1 MSSEE
6 MTYRDRLFAAFERD
20 TYDRVPCPGVTQTG
34 TVDLME
40 ASGAY
45 WPDAHRDAEK
55 MAKLAWAAYEH
66 AGLEGIRVPFIIYT
80 EALAVGVELHKWAK
94 DNMPM
99 VKKYPFS
106 SIEEAAEKL
115 EVPDPEKAESMRVV
129 LDAIRILRPK
139 CDAEKLPL
147 TGHAVGAFLLAFGV
161 VDFMKAMIAFKKDP
175 ESFKGVWEKTRE
187 LAITWSEAMIDA
199 GVDIVFYNCAA
210 LGNFRPDDY
219 EKYGFSVDR
228 ECIRKI
234 KEKGAYVLVHVCSDI
249 RPVLDQVVK
258 LGADAISVS
267 EVVKMSE
274 IRERVGDDVTLMGN
288 VNQVF
293 TLIKRGPEE
302 VMAEAK
308 ACIEAGTDIL
318 APGCGFG
325 PKTPLAN
332 MRAMVEAAK
341 KYGHLARLASGGS
354 A

>member
-1 MSSEE
+1 MTEE

-45 WPDAHRDAEK
+45 WPDAHKDAEK

-99 VKKYPFS
+99 VKKYAFS
-106 SIEEAAEKL
+106 SVEEIVEKM
-115 EVPDPEKAESMRVV
+115 EIPNPREAESMRVV
-129 LDAIRILRPK
+129 LDAIEILKPK
-139 CDAEKLPL
+139 CDDAKLPI
-147 TGHAVGAFLLAFGV
+147 TCHVGSAFVGAFLGI
-161 VDFMKAMIAFKKDP
+161 VDMMKAMITFKKNP
-175 ESFKGVWEKTRE
+175 EVFKDVFEKTKQ
-187 LAITWSEAMIDA
+187 LALTWAEAAIEA
-199 GVDIVFYNCAA
+199 GSDVIFYNCAP

-219 EKYGFSVDR
+219 EKYGLPVDR
-228 ECIRKI
+228 ECVKKI
-234 KEKGAYVLVHVCSDI
+234 KDMGAYVVVHVCSDI

-267 EVVKMSE
+267 EVVRMSE

-341 KYGHLARLASGGS
+341 KYGHLARLAK
-354 A
+354 